1 MNQKII
7 KQRQSNIELLR
18 NISMFMVLLLHS
30 SFLAF
35 GIPEANDIHGAPAIW
50 GGQDISTRLGNSCCG
65 CLCADIRMVFY
76 QAEDE
81 KSSGVLVPDCI
92 LESSEF
98 LDISDVGE
106 NRCQQRYD
114 NGVAD
119 A

>member
-1 MNQKII
+1 MNKKII

-35 GIPEANDIHGAPAIW
+35 GIPEANDIQGAPAIW
-50 GGQDISTRLGNSCCG
+50 GQDISTRLGNSCGG
-65 CLCADIRMVFY
+65 CLCADIRLVFH

-81 KSSGVLVPDCI
+81 KCFGVLIPNNI

-98 LDISDVGE
+98 SSFPNFGE
-106 NRCQQRYD
+106 NRSQQRYD
-114 NGVAD
+114 NGVVD

>member
-98 LDISDVGE
+98 LDISDFGE